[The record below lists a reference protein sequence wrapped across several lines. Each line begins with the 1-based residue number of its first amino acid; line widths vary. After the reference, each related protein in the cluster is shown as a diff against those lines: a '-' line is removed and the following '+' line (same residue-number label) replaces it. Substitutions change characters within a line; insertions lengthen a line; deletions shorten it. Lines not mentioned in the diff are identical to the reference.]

1 LQAWVDSH
9 AVVKHSKI
17 HDENYIENQRYFW
30 YFLLNSK
37 EDYTKYFG
45 DNMLDPI
52 GWNIVRALQENAR
65 LSYAELGR
73 QVGLTAP
80 AVAERMRKL
89 EDTGVITGYHATV
102 DPAKLGLALPVLI
115 QLGMV
120 QGQARHV
127 IDVVRALP
135 EVLECYNV
143 TGTACFL
150 VKAVLPS
157 MARLET
163 LIEHLSA
170 YGQTTT
176 MVILSTPVPRRSIGE
191 ETLTGR
197 D

>member
-1 LQAWVDSH
+1 
-9 AVVKHSKI
+9 
-17 HDENYIENQRYFW
+17 
-30 YFLLNSK
+30 
-37 EDYTKYFG
+37 
-45 DNMLDPI
+45 MLDPI
-52 GWNIVRALQENAR
+52 GWNIVKALQENAR

-80 AVAERMRKL
+80 AVAERVRKL
-89 EDTGVITGYHATV
+89 EEAGVITGYHATV
-102 DPAKLGLALPVLI
+102 DPTKIGFSLPVFI
-115 QLGMV
+115 QLGMG
-120 QGQARHV
+120 QGQARQV
-127 IDVVRALP
+127 MGVVRALP

-157 MARLET
+157 MARLEA

-170 YGQTTT
+170 YGQTMT